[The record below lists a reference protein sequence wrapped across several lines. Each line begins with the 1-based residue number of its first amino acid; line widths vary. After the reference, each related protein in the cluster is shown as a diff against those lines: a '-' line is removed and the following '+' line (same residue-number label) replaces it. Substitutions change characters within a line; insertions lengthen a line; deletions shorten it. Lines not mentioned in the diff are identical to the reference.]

1 MKNIITN
8 KISDLLQEEWIT
20 YNLFLDELN
29 ISTLPKYYYKDGKVI
44 EYEEVKNL
52 YNIWLISRKKD

>member
-20 YNLFLDELN
+20 YNLFLNELN
-29 ISTLPKYYYKDGKVI
+29 ISTLPGYYYKNGKVI
-44 EYEEVKNL
+44 KYEEVKNL
-52 YNIWLISRKKD
+52 YNEWLISRKKD

>member
-1 MKNIITN
+1 MKNTISN

-20 YNLFLDELN
+20 YNLFLDEFN
-29 ISTLPKYYYKDGKVI
+29 ISTLPEYYYKDGKVI

-52 YNIWLISRKKD
+52 YSMWLISRKKD

>member
-1 MKNIITN
+1 MKNTISN

-20 YNLFLDELN
+20 QNLFLDEFN
-29 ISTLPKYYYKDGKVI
+29 ISTLPEYYYKDGKVI

-52 YNIWLISRKKD
+52 YNMWLISRKKD